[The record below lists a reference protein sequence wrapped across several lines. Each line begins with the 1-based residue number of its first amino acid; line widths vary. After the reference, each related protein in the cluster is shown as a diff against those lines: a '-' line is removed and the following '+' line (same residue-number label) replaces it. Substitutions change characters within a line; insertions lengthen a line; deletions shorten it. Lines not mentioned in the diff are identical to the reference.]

1 MLDEFV
7 IIQKLLAS
15 ILVGYLLGSIPFAYV
30 AGRFRGVDIFS
41 TGSRT
46 AGAANVYW
54 NIGRRTGT
62 GVFVGDVV
70 KGSAAVVIA
79 QLLDVSGP
87 LLLLA
92 GTAAVMG
99 HWKSVFSGF
108 RGGDG
113 MASLIGVAL
122 ALAPSLAIL
131 GMAVGMAVVLLLWR
145 SAYRSG
151 WGIFACFVVMLVL
164 SQYYQMDRN
173 LVLGLS
179 SLASLVLLRSVMT
192 RRHRARAPEEEL
204 IEELIVEGEGGL
216 VEDLEPQPESEI
228 GRAAPENP

>member
-1 MLDEFV
+1 MIDDFV

-15 ILVGYLLGSIPFAYV
+15 MLVGYLLGSIPFAYV

-46 AGAANVYW
+46 AGAANVFW

-87 LLLLA
+87 LVLLA

-113 MASLIGVAL
+113 MATLMGVTL
-122 ALAPSLAIL
+122 ALAPSMAIL
-131 GMAVGMAVVLLLWR
+131 GIVAGMAVVLLLWR
-145 SAYRSG
+145 SAFRSA
-151 WGIFACFVVMLVL
+151 WGIFACFAVMLGL
-164 SQYYQMDRN
+164 SQYYQMDRD
-173 LVLGLS
+173 LVLWLS
-179 SLASLVLLRSVMT
+179 SLASLVLLRSVVT
-192 RRHRARAPEEEL
+192 RRRRAQVTEED
-204 IEELIVEGEGGL
+204 LIVEVEGGL
-216 VEDLEPQPESEI
+216 VEDLESQQETELGPV
-228 GRAAPENP
+228 APENR

>member
-1 MLDEFV
+1 MIDDIV

-46 AGAANVYW
+46 AGTANVFW
-54 NIGRRTGT
+54 NIGHRTGT
-62 GVFVGDVV
+62 GVFVGDVA
-70 KGSAAVVIA
+70 KGLAAVVIA

-87 LLLLA
+87 LVLLA
-92 GTAAVMG
+92 GAAAVMG

-113 MASLIGVAL
+113 MATLMGVTL

-131 GMAVGMAVVLLLWR
+131 GIVAGMAVVLLLWR
-145 SAYRSG
+145 SAFRSG
-151 WGIFACFVVMLVL
+151 WGIFACFAAMLIL
-164 SQYYQMDRN
+164 SQYYQMDRD

-179 SLASLVLLRSVMT
+179 SLASLVLLRSLVT
-192 RRHRARAPEEEL
+192 RRHRARTPEEDL
-204 IEELIVEGEGGL
+204 VVEGEGGL
-216 VEDLEPQPESEI
+216 VEDLEPQPESEL
-228 GRAAPENP
+228 GPAAPETH

>member
-1 MLDEFV
+1 MFDNFV
-7 IIQKLLAS
+7 IIQTLLAS

-62 GVFVGDVV
+62 GVFVGDVA
-70 KGSAAVVIA
+70 KGSAAIIIA

-87 LLLLA
+87 LALLA

-113 MASLIGVAL
+113 MATLMGVTL

-131 GMAVGMAVVLLLWR
+131 GIVAGMAVVLLLWR
-145 SAYRSG
+145 SAFRSA
-151 WGIFACFVVMLVL
+151 WGIFTCFAVMLGL
-164 SQYYQMDRN
+164 SQYYQMDRD
-173 LVLGLS
+173 LVVELS
-179 SLASLVLLRSVMT
+179 SLASLVLLRSVVT
-192 RRHRARAPEEEL
+192 RRHRSRAPEEDL
-204 IEELIVEGEGGL
+204 VVEGEGGL
-216 VEDLEPQPESEI
+216 VEDLEPQPESEL
-228 GRAAPENP
+228 GPAAPENR

>member
-1 MLDEFV
+1 MPDDFV

-46 AGAANVYW
+46 AGTANVFW
-54 NIGRRTGT
+54 NIGHRTGT

-70 KGSAAVVIA
+70 KGSAAVIIA
-79 QLLDVSGP
+79 QLLDVSG
-87 LLLLA
+87 LLVLLA
-92 GTAAVMG
+92 GAAAVMG

-113 MASLIGVAL
+113 MATLMGVTLIV
-122 ALAPSLAIL
+122 APSLAIL
-131 GMAVGMAVVLLLWR
+131 GIVVGMATVLVLRR
-145 SAYRSG
+145 SAFRSG
-151 WGIFACFVVMLVL
+151 WGIFACSAVMLCL
-164 SQYYQMDRN
+164 SQYYEMDRN

-179 SLASLVLLRSVMT
+179 SLASLVLLRSVVT
-192 RRHRARAPEEEL
+192 RRHRARAPEEDL
-204 IEELIVEGEGGL
+204 VVEGEGGL
-216 VEDLEPQPESEI
+216 VEDLERQPESEL
-228 GRAAPENP
+228 GPAAPENR

>member
-1 MLDEFV
+1 MIDDYV
-7 IIQKLLAS
+7 IIQKLIAS

-30 AGRFRGVDIFS
+30 AGRFRGVDVFS

-46 AGAANVYW
+46 AGTANVFW

-70 KGSAAVVIA
+70 KGTAAVVIA

-87 LLLLA
+87 LVLLA
-92 GTAAVMG
+92 GAAAVMG

-113 MASLIGVAL
+113 MATLIGVTL
-122 ALAPSLAIL
+122 ALVPSLALL
-131 GMAVGMAVVLLLWR
+131 GIVVGMAVMLLLWR
-145 SAYRSG
+145 SAFRSG
-151 WGIFACFVVMLVL
+151 WGIFASFAVMLGL
-164 SQYYQMDRN
+164 SQYYQMDRD

-179 SLASLVLLRSVMT
+179 ALASMVLLRTVIT
-192 RRHRARAPEEEL
+192 RRSRARAPEED
-204 IEELIVEGEGGL
+204 LIVEGGL
-216 VEDLEPQPESEI
+216 VGDLEPSPETEI
-228 GRAAPENP
+228 GPAAPENR